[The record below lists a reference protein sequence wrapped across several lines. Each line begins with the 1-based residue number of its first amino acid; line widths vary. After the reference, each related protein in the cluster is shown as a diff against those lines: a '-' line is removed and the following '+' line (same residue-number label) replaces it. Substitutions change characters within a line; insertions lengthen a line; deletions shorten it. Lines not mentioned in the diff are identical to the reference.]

1 MYQKDTSKLCMILIN
16 NSFFLKEGD
25 MEDQKI
31 QDLQEE
37 LRTILEEKI
46 QYLSQQVRDTED
58 ITRQIITTE
67 LQLKNYA
74 EKKQQLQKEYRD
86 LQFILQKNQQELT
99 DLEQSLQAA
108 NHKNNSVVDL
118 KIKIQNE
125 EKDIFEQEKELQ
137 ELQQQSTTNQS
148 KIVSLQ
154 EHITRMKEMV
164 DTQMMSVMDLTN
176 ELRDITSGNTMVTG
190 KTDK

>member
-1 MYQKDTSKLCMILIN
+1 MYQKDTSKLCIILTN

-99 DLEQSLQAA
+99 DLEQSLQTA

-137 ELQQQSTTNQS
+137 QLQQQSTTNQS

>member
-1 MYQKDTSKLCMILIN
+1 MYQKDTSKLCIILTN

-86 LQFILQKNQQELT
+86 LQFILQKNQKELT
-99 DLEQSLQAA
+99 DLEQSIQAA

-137 ELQQQSTTNQS
+137 QLQQQSTTNQS

>member
-1 MYQKDTSKLCMILIN
+1 MYQKDTSKLCIILTN

-31 QDLQEE
+31 QDLQKE

-86 LQFILQKNQQELT
+86 LQFILQKNQKELT
-99 DLEQSLQAA
+99 DLEQSLQDA
-108 NHKNNSVVDL
+108 NHKNNSVIDL

-137 ELQQQSTTNQS
+137 QLQQQSTANQG

>member
-1 MYQKDTSKLCMILIN
+1 MYQKDTSKLCIILTN

-137 ELQQQSTTNQS
+137 QLQQQSTTNQS

>member
-1 MYQKDTSKLCMILIN
+1 MYQKDTSKLCIILTN

-31 QDLQEE
+31 QDLQKE

-46 QYLSQQVRDTED
+46 QYLSRQVRDTED

-86 LQFILQKNQQELT
+86 LQFILQKNQKELT
-99 DLEQSLQAA
+99 DLEQSLQVA

-137 ELQQQSTTNQS
+137 QLQQQSTTNQS

>member
-1 MYQKDTSKLCMILIN
+1 MYQKDTSKLCIILTN

-99 DLEQSLQAA
+99 DLEQSIQAA

-137 ELQQQSTTNQS
+137 QLQQQSTTNQS

>member
-1 MYQKDTSKLCMILIN
+1 
-16 NSFFLKEGD
+16 

-31 QDLQEE
+31 QDLQDE
-37 LRTILEEKI
+37 LRTILESKI
-46 QYLSQQVRDTED
+46 QNLSQQVRDTED

-67 LQLKNYA
+67 LQLKNFA

-99 DLEQSLQAA
+99 ELEQSLQVA
-108 NHKNNSVVDL
+108 NHKNNSVIDL

-137 ELQQQSTTNQS
+137 QLQQQSSTNQS
-148 KIVSLQ
+148 KITSLQ
-154 EHITRMKEMV
+154 ENITRMKEMV

-176 ELRDITSGNTMVTG
+176 ELRDITSGNNMVTR

>member
-1 MYQKDTSKLCMILIN
+1 M
-16 NSFFLKEGD
+16 
-25 MEDQKI
+25 
-31 QDLQEE
+31 
-37 LRTILEEKI
+37 
-46 QYLSQQVRDTED
+46 
-58 ITRQIITTE
+58 
-67 LQLKNYA
+67 
-74 EKKQQLQKEYRD
+74 
-86 LQFILQKNQQELT
+86 T

-137 ELQQQSTTNQS
+137 QLQQQSTTNQS

>member
-1 MYQKDTSKLCMILIN
+1 
-16 NSFFLKEGD
+16 

-31 QDLQEE
+31 QDLQNE
-37 LRTILEEKI
+37 LRTILEHKI
-46 QYLSQQVRDTED
+46 QKLSQQVRDTED

-67 LQLKNYA
+67 LQLKNFA

-99 DLEQSLQAA
+99 DLEQSLQAT

-137 ELQQQSTTNQS
+137 QLQQQSATNQS
-148 KIVSLQ
+148 KITSLQ
-154 EHITRMKEMV
+154 ENITRMKEMV

-176 ELRDITSGNTMVTG
+176 ELRDITSGNIMVTG

>member
-1 MYQKDTSKLCMILIN
+1 
-16 NSFFLKEGD
+16 

-37 LRTILEEKI
+37 LRTILEHKI
-46 QYLSQQVRDTED
+46 QQLSQEVRDTED

-67 LQLKNYA
+67 LQLKNFA

-99 DLEQSLQAA
+99 ELEQSLQAA
-108 NHKNNSVVDL
+108 NYKNNSIVDL

-137 ELQQQSTTNQS
+137 QLEQQSTINQS
-148 KIVSLQ
+148 KITSLQ
-154 EHITRMKEMV
+154 ENITRMKEMV

>member
-1 MYQKDTSKLCMILIN
+1 
-16 NSFFLKEGD
+16 

-31 QDLQEE
+31 QELQDE
-37 LRTILEEKI
+37 LRTILEHKI
-46 QYLSQQVRDTED
+46 KQLSEQVRDTED

-67 LQLKNYA
+67 LQLKNFA
-74 EKKQQLQKEYRD
+74 EKKQQLQKEYRE

-99 DLEQSLQAA
+99 ELEQSLQAT
-108 NHKNNSVVDL
+108 NYENNSVVDL

-137 ELQQQSTTNQS
+137 KLQQQSTTNQS
-148 KIVSLQ
+148 KITSLQ
-154 EHITRMKEMV
+154 ENITRMKEMV

>member
-1 MYQKDTSKLCMILIN
+1 MYQKDTSKLCIILTN

-86 LQFILQKNQQELT
+86 LQFILQKNQKELT
-99 DLEQSLQAA
+99 DLEESLQAA

-137 ELQQQSTTNQS
+137 QLHQQSTTNQS

>member
-1 MYQKDTSKLCMILIN
+1 MYQKDTSKLCIILTN

-46 QYLSQQVRDTED
+46 QYLSRQVRDTED
-58 ITRQIITTE
+58 LTRQIITTE

-99 DLEQSLQAA
+99 DLEQSLQTA

-125 EKDIFEQEKELQ
+125 EKDIFEQERELQ
-137 ELQQQSTTNQS
+137 KLQQQSTTNQS